1 MGELKKITF
10 ITAHN
15 WQSKRLGGF
24 HKFAEA
30 ACENGI
36 ETVFFSF
43 PRPYYALFMKSELFN
58 KKAIK
63 SLQKGIDYTVGK
75 SILHNI
81 TYVTLRLPNF
91 FGKFLGDSI
100 MNKLLC
106 FSFVPFKKFAKKWLD
121 GTDIFVFESADGIA
135 FIDKLKK
142 MYPNSKFVYRPSDVI
157 MYDGSL
163 PRFANLERNVLVKA
177 DLSVFVHPGYE
188 GFYSARVPDFYNKV
202 KFVTISNGVDIE
214 PFEQKYPAPAPLQ
227 KSNTALYIGAWP
239 VDWNLI
245 FNCSVKLPDYNFVIV
260 CPNKPSNDILAK
272 LSEYKN
278 VEYIP
283 GIMPNKIPQWMT
295 NCDVFIVPYDKKVR
309 TNRGLGVTA
318 KYYQAM
324 AAQRPIIAYN
334 EIQAVGDVGI
344 PLSYTEEEFSAK
356 LKAAMGTAPKK
367 YDYNLE
373 ERRWSFVKAQFINTM
388 KQLLN

>member
-1 MGELKKITF
+1 MNALTKITF
-10 ITAHN
+10 ITVHT
-15 WQSKRLGGF
+15 WESKRLGGF

-30 ACENGI
+30 ACEHGI

-43 PRPYYALFMKSELFN
+43 PRPYYALFMKDELYN
-58 KKAIK
+58 KKTIK
-63 SLQKGIDYTVGK
+63 SLQKGIDYNVGK

-81 TYVTLRLPNF
+81 TYITCRLPNF
-91 FGKFLGDSI
+91 FGKFLGDKM

-106 FSFVPFKKFAKKWLD
+106 SSFSSFKKFAKKWLD

-142 MYPNSKFVYRPSDVI
+142 MYPCSKFVYRPSDVM

-163 PRFANLERNVLVKA
+163 PRFANLERNVLVKS
-177 DLSVFVHPGYE
+177 DLAVFVHPGYE
-188 GFYSARVPDFYNKV
+188 GFYSARVPDFYNNV
-202 KFVTISNGVDIE
+202 KFETISNGVDIE
-214 PFEQKYPAPAPLQ
+214 PFEMTYPKPLSLQ
-227 KSNTALYIGAWP
+227 KENTALYIGAWP

-245 FNCSVKLPDYNFVIV
+245 FNSARKLPDYNFIII
-260 CPNKPSNDILAK
+260 CPNKPQKEILDK
-272 LSEYKN
+272 IPEYTN
-278 VEYIP
+278 IEYIP
-283 GIMPNKIPQWMT
+283 GIKPNEIPRWMT

-324 AAQRPIIAYN
+324 AAKRPVVAYN
-334 EIQAVGDVGI
+334 EIKAVGEVGI
-344 PLSYTEEEFSAK
+344 PLTYSEDEFVTE
-356 LKAAMGTAPKK
+356 LKAQMGTAPHS

-373 ERRWSFVKAQFINTM
+373 ERRWSIVKDKFIETM
-388 KQLLN
+388 ENLIK